1 MLTRDMQRRVF
12 LRRLAA
18 LAAAQAS
25 LAAQLPANKNVRWA
39 LGTNLWNYFPRVPFT
54 DILDCMRDTGFIGA
68 RLTQFPRILDTYNLT
83 PAQLH
88 KEIDKRGLH
97 IVTISF
103 NGAFQDASARPAIFA
118 SARAAMEFLRDFG
131 ARDLVVFSPSRKS
144 SGALTPQGFK
154 TMCESFNQLGDIA
167 GVMGFRAG
175 LHNHLG
181 QMVQTPEE
189 IDRCM
194 AQTDPRR
201 FHFSPDT
208 AHIHLAGGDVA
219 AILARYHSRITL
231 LDYKDARRA
240 ALPQGF
246 REAIFDLG
254 DGEIDFPACHRVL
267 KSMSYQGWIC
277 VDLDIARQGPKVS
290 YERCGAY
297 ITKTLE
303 PIYV

>member
-1 MLTRDMQRRVF
+1 MLTRDMQRRAF

-18 LAAAQAS
+18 LAAAQAA

-39 LGTNLWNYFPRVPFT
+39 LGTNLWNYFPRVAFT

-83 PAQLH
+83 PTRLH
-88 KEIDKRGLH
+88 KEMDKRGLH

-103 NGAFQDASARPAIFA
+103 NGAFQDSSARPAIFTN
-118 SARAAMEFLRDFG
+118 ARAAMEFLRDFG
-131 ARDLVVFSPSRKS
+131 ARDLVVFSPSRKLP
-144 SGALTPQGFK
+144 GALTPQAFT

-167 GVMGFRAG
+167 GEMGFRAG

-194 AQTDPRR
+194 SQTDPRR

-208 AHIHLAGGDVA
+208 AHVHLAGGDVA
-219 AILARYHSRITL
+219 ATLARYRSRIAI

-240 ALPQGF
+240 ALAQGF
-246 REAIFDLG
+246 REAVFDLG

-267 KSMSYQGWIC
+267 KSMSYRGWIC
-277 VDLDIARQGPKVS
+277 VDLDIARQGPKAS
-290 YERCGAY
+290 YQRCGAY

>member
-1 MLTRDMQRRVF
+1 MQRRAF

-18 LAAAQAS
+18 LAAARAALAS
-25 LAAQLPANKNVRWA
+25 QLPANKNVRWA

-88 KEIDKRGLH
+88 KEVDQRGLH

-103 NGAFQDASARPAIFA
+103 NGAFQDASARPTIFA
-118 SARAAMEFLRDFG
+118 NARAAMEFLRDFS
-131 ARDLVVFSPSRKS
+131 ARDLVVFSPNRKLP
-144 SGALTPQGFK
+144 GALTPQAFQ
-154 TMCESFNQLGDIA
+154 TMCESFNQLGDLA
-167 GVMGFRAG
+167 GEMGFRAG

-181 QMVQTPEE
+181 QMVQTPDE
-189 IDRCM
+189 IARCM

-208 AHIHLAGGDVA
+208 AHIHLAGGDA
-219 AILARYHSRITL
+219 AATLDRYRSRITL

-267 KSMSYQGWIC
+267 KSASYQGWIC
-277 VDLDIARQGPKVS
+277 VDLDIARHGPKAS
-290 YERCGAY
+290 YQRCGAY
-297 ITKTLE
+297 IAKTLE

>member
-1 MLTRDMQRRVF
+1 MHRRVF

-18 LAAAQAS
+18 AAAARAA
-25 LAAQLPANKNVRWA
+25 LLAQLPANKNVRWA
-39 LGTNLWNYFPRVPFT
+39 LGSNLWNSFPRGPFT
-54 DILDCMRDTGFIGA
+54 DILDCMRDTGFIGL
-68 RLTQFPRILDTYNLT
+68 RLTQFPRILDTYSLT
-83 PAQLH
+83 PALLH

-97 IVTISF
+97 VVTISF
-103 NGAFQDASARPAIFA
+103 NGALHEAASRPTVFA
-118 SARAAMEFLRDFG
+118 DARADMEFLRDFG
-131 ARDLVVFSPSRKS
+131 ARDLVVFSPSRKLP
-144 SGALTPQGFK
+144 GALTLEAFR
-154 TMCESFNQLGDIA
+154 TLCESFNQLGGIA
-167 GVMGFRAG
+167 GEMGFRAG

-189 IDRCM
+189 INRCM
-194 AQTDPRR
+194 ELTDPHR

-219 AILARYHSRITL
+219 ATLNRYRSRIAF

-240 ALPQGF
+240 ALAQGF
-246 REAIFDLG
+246 RESIFDLG

-267 KSMSYQGWIC
+267 KSMHYEGWIC
-277 VDLDIARQGPKVS
+277 VDLDIARQGPRAS

-297 ITKTLE
+297 VTKTLE